1 MKFGLTLP
9 NRGVLFGATS
19 PKQLLDISQQ
29 AEKSGLWET
38 IWVGDS
44 LVAKPRLESITLLSA
59 IAAVTERVRLGT
71 ACFASFTTRHP
82 VPLAIQWS
90 SLDLISEG
98 RALLCVCLGGA
109 GNGDWGTESRILEI
123 ERSQRLPRFEEG
135 ILTLRELWPEERV
148 NHHGQIWNF
157 EDYELLPKPH
167 QKPCPPIWIANNP
180 HTVGGNDRALESSF
194 RRVARLSDGWMTH
207 SIPPDEFVRR
217 WDRVAE
223 YAQQEGRELSVENTC
238 LYHNINVNSDRE
250 AAMAETKKFLDL
262 YYTANFTPE
271 RIDQWAAVGSV
282 EHCVESL
289 RAWKHT
295 GIGEITLRLCSW
307 DQASQFDKVVNEV
320 LPRVLAD

>member
-9 NRGVLFGATS
+9 NRGVLFGATT
-19 PKQLLDISQQ
+19 PGQLLEISREADQ
-29 AEKSGLWET
+29 SDVWST

-59 IAAVTERVRLGT
+59 IAAVTNRVRLGP

-82 VPLAIQWS
+82 VELAIQWA
-90 SLDLISEG
+90 SLDLIAEG
-98 RALLCVCLGGA
+98 RTILCVCLGGA

-135 ILTLRELWPEERV
+135 IQTLRELWTQDRV
-148 NHHGQIWNF
+148 NHRGQIWNF
-157 EDYELLPKPH
+157 EDYELLPKPQ
-167 QKPCPPIWIANNP
+167 QKPHPPIWIANNP
-180 HTVGGNDRALESSF
+180 HTVGGDERALERSF
-194 RRVARLSDGWMTH
+194 RRVARLADGWMTH

-217 WDRVAE
+217 WGRVKE
-223 YAQQEGRELSVENTC
+223 YAQEEGRAIPDDATC
-238 LYHNINVNSDRE
+238 LYHNINVNPDRG

-271 RIDQWAAVGSV
+271 RIDQWCALGSV
-282 EHCVESL
+282 DQCVEHL

-295 GIGEITLRLCSW
+295 GIGEVTLRLCSW
-307 DQASQFDKVVNEV
+307 DQRSQFDKVVNEV

>member
-9 NRGVLFGATS
+9 NRGVLFGATT
-19 PKQLLDISQQ
+19 PGQLLEISREADQ
-29 AEKSGLWET
+29 SNVWST

-59 IAAVTERVRLGT
+59 IAAVTNRVRLGP

-82 VPLAIQWS
+82 VELAIQWA
-90 SLDLISEG
+90 SLDLIAEG
-98 RALLCVCLGGA
+98 RTILCVCLGGA

-135 ILTLRELWPEERV
+135 IQTLRELWTQDRV
-148 NHHGQIWNF
+148 NHRGQIWNF
-157 EDYELLPKPH
+157 EDYELLPKPQ
-167 QKPCPPIWIANNP
+167 QKPHPPIWIANNP
-180 HTVGGNDRALESSF
+180 HTVGGDERALERSF
-194 RRVARLSDGWMTH
+194 RRVARLADGWMTH

-217 WDRVAE
+217 WGRVKE
-223 YAQQEGRELSVENTC
+223 YAQEEGRAIPDDATC
-238 LYHNINVNSDRE
+238 LYHNINVNPDRG

-271 RIDQWAAVGSV
+271 RIDQWCALGSV
-282 EHCVESL
+282 DQCVEHL

-295 GIGEITLRLCSW
+295 GIGEVTLRLCSW
-307 DQASQFDKVVNEV
+307 DQRSQFDKVVNEV

>member
-9 NRGVLFGATS
+9 NRGVLFGATT
-19 PKQLLDISQQ
+19 PGQLLEISREADQ
-29 AEKSGLWET
+29 SNVWST

-59 IAAVTERVRLGT
+59 IAAVTNRVRLGP

-82 VPLAIQWS
+82 VELAIQWA
-90 SLDLISEG
+90 SLDLIAEG
-98 RALLCVCLGGA
+98 RTILCVCLGGA

-135 ILTLRELWPEERV
+135 IQTLRELWTQDRV
-148 NHHGQIWNF
+148 NHRGQIWNF
-157 EDYELLPKPH
+157 EDYELLPKPQ
-167 QKPCPPIWIANNP
+167 QKPHPPIWIANNP
-180 HTVGGNDRALESSF
+180 HTVGGDERALERSF
-194 RRVARLSDGWMTH
+194 RRVARLADGWMTH

-217 WDRVAE
+217 WGRVKE
-223 YAQQEGRELSVENTC
+223 YAQEEGRAIPDDATC
-238 LYHNINVNSDRE
+238 LYHNINVNPDRG

-282 EHCVESL
+282 DYCVESL
-289 RAWKHT
+289 RAWKKS

-307 DQASQFDKVVNEV
+307 DQASQFEKVVNEV
-320 LPRVLAD
+320 LPRVLED

>member
-9 NRGVLFGATS
+9 NRGVLFGATT
-19 PKQLLDISQQ
+19 PKQLLEISQQ
-29 AEKSGLWET
+29 AEKSGLWQT

-59 IAAVTERVRLGT
+59 IAAVTERVRLGP

-82 VPLAIQWS
+82 VPLAIQWA
-90 SLDLISEG
+90 SLDLIANG
-98 RALLCVCLGGA
+98 RTVLCVCLGGA

-135 ILTLRELWPEERV
+135 IQTLRELWTQRRV
-148 NHHGQIWNF
+148 NHRGQIWNF
-157 EDYELLPKPH
+157 EDYELLPKPQ
-167 QKPCPPIWIANNP
+167 QKPPPIWIANNP
-180 HTVGGNDRALESSF
+180 HTVGGDDRALERSF
-194 RRVARLSDGWMTH
+194 RRVARLADGWMTH

-217 WDRVAE
+217 WGRVAE
-223 YAQQEGRELSVENTC
+223 YAQQEGRQLSIENTC
-238 LYHNINVNSDRE
+238 LYHNINVNPDRN

-271 RIDQWAAVGSV
+271 RIEQWCALGSV
-282 EHCVESL
+282 DECVEHL
-289 RAWKHT
+289 RAWNRT

-307 DQASQFDKVVNEV
+307 DQKTQFDKVVNEV

>member
-9 NRGVLFGATS
+9 NRGVLFGATT
-19 PKQLLDISQQ
+19 PGQLLEISREADQ
-29 AEKSGLWET
+29 SDVWST

-59 IAAVTERVRLGT
+59 IAAVTNRVRLGP

-82 VPLAIQWS
+82 VELAIQWA
-90 SLDLISEG
+90 SLDLIAEG
-98 RALLCVCLGGA
+98 RTILCVCLGGA

-135 ILTLRELWPEERV
+135 IQTLRELWTQDRV
-148 NHHGQIWNF
+148 NHRGQIWNF
-157 EDYELLPKPH
+157 EDYELLPKH
-167 QKPCPPIWIANNP
+167 QQKPHPPIWIANNP
-180 HTVGGNDRALESSF
+180 HTVGGDERALERSF
-194 RRVARLSDGWMTH
+194 RRVARLADGWMTH

-217 WDRVAE
+217 WGRVKE
-223 YAQQEGRELSVENTC
+223 YAQEEGRAIPDDATC
-238 LYHNINVNSDRE
+238 LYHNINVNPDRG

-271 RIDQWAAVGSV
+271 RIDQWCALGSV
-282 EHCVESL
+282 DQCVEHL

-295 GIGEITLRLCSW
+295 GIGEVTLRLCSW
-307 DQASQFDKVVNEV
+307 DQRSQFDKVVNEV

>member
-19 PKQLLDISQQ
+19 PKQLIDITQQ
-29 AEKSGLWET
+29 AERSGLWQSV
-38 IWVGDS
+38 WVGDS

-59 IAAVTERVRLGT
+59 LASVTEKVRLGT

-82 VPLAIQWS
+82 VPLAIQWA

-135 ILTLRELWPEERV
+135 IHILRDLWTQERV
-148 NHHGQIWNF
+148 NHHGQVWRF
-157 EDYELLPKPH
+157 EDYELLPKPY

-180 HTVGGNDRALESSF
+180 HTVGGDDKALERSF
-194 RRVARLSDGWMTH
+194 RRVARLADGWMTH
-207 SIPPDEFVRR
+207 SIPPDEFARR
-217 WDRVAE
+217 WGRVAE
-223 YAQQEGRELSVENTC
+223 YAQQEGRQLSSENTC
-238 LYHNINVNSDRE
+238 LYHNINVNPDRD

-282 EHCVESL
+282 DHCVAQL
-289 RAWKHT
+289 RGWKAS

-307 DQASQFDKVVNEV
+307 DQASQFEKVVNEV
-320 LPRVLAD
+320 LPRVLED

>member
-1 MKFGLTLP
+1 MNFGLTLP
-9 NRGVLFGATS
+9 NRGVLFGATT
-19 PKQLLDISQQ
+19 PKQLLDISKE
-29 AEKSGLWET
+29 ADASGLWNT

-44 LVAKPRLESITLLSA
+44 LVAKPRLESITLLSS
-59 IAAVTERVRLGT
+59 IAGVTDRVRLGP

-82 VPLAIQWS
+82 VQLAIQWA

-98 RALLCVCLGGA
+98 RTVLCVCLGGA

-123 ERSQRLPRFEEG
+123 ERPQRLPRFEEG
-135 ILTLRELWPEERV
+135 IQTLRELWTQERV
-148 NHHGQIWNF
+148 NHRGQVWNF
-157 EDYELLPKPH
+157 EDYEMLPKPQ
-167 QKPCPPIWIANNP
+167 QKPHPPIWIANNP
-180 HTVGGNDRALESSF
+180 HTVGGDDKALERSF
-194 RRVARLSDGWMTH
+194 RRVARLADGWMTH

-217 WDRVAE
+217 WGRVAE
-223 YAQQEGRELSVENTC
+223 YAQQEGRSLSIANTC

-271 RIDQWAAVGSV
+271 RIDQWAEVGSV
-282 EHCVESL
+282 DYCVERL
-289 RAWKHT
+289 REWKRT

-307 DQASQFDKVVNEV
+307 DQRTQYDKVVNEV